1 MSKFKIGIIGAGGI
15 VETNHLPAIAAS
27 DQAEIAWI
35 YDKNPSRAELVAK
48 MYGLSVLGEAQLWPA
63 IATVD
68 CCLLATP
75 YGVRRSYIDACRNAG
90 IGLVIE
96 KPFAFSRREHE
107 EYCAGFKEWA
117 IAINL
122 QRRYYLSVATLH
134 RIIRTAIF
142 GRLVAIRFNQGYF
155 SLKGGS
161 GYLSDVRLAG
171 GGVIAESAIHSLD
184 IILWITGA
192 SQVSVTRMR
201 SLHKDRLDYDSEF
214 ESDIVTPFGNIP
226 VHCAVSTLRNLASGL
241 ELEFEQATVSCDLSP
256 DAPILVK
263 GRAGGHANSFGP
275 SQATGQAVS
284 QDAGQDFYLAST
296 LQRDELLLSAT
307 KINEAFLIFWQQ
319 FLEGMAGHTVNRT
332 SAHESLLTSAWIE
345 EIYKS
350 MNVA

>member
-1 MSKFKIGIIGAGGI
+1 MSKFKIGVIGAGGI

-27 DQAEIAWI
+27 GKAEIAWI
-35 YDKNPSRAELVAK
+35 YDKNPSRANLVAT
-48 MYGLSVLGEAQLWPA
+48 MYGLSVLEDAGLSAALA
-63 IATVD
+63 SVD

-75 YGVRRSYIDACRNAG
+75 YGVRKPYIDACRNAG

-96 KPFAFSRREHE
+96 KPFAFSRQEHQ

-134 RIIRTAIF
+134 RIIRTAVF
-142 GRLVAIRFNQGYF
+142 GRLVRVRFNQGHF

-192 SQVSVTRMR
+192 SQVTVTGMR
-201 SLHKDRLDYDSEF
+201 SLHTGRLDYDSDF
-214 ESDIVTPFGNIP
+214 DSNIVTPHGPIP
-226 VHCAVSTLRNLASGL
+226 VRCAVSTLRNLDNGL
-241 ELEFEQATVSCDLSP
+241 ELQFEQATVRCDLSP

-263 GRAGGHANSFGP
+263 QRQGPGGGE
-275 SQATGQAVS
+275 TG
-284 QDAGQDFYLAST
+284 GQDFYLAST
-296 LQRDELLLSAT
+296 LQPQELLLSAT
-307 KINEAFLIFWQQ
+307 KINEAFLVFWQQ
-319 FLEGMAGHTVNRT
+319 FLEGLAGHTAGRT
-332 SAHESLLTSAWIE
+332 SAHESLLTSVWIE

>member
-1 MSKFKIGIIGAGGI
+1 MSKLRIGIIGAGGI

-27 DQAEIAWI
+27 GKAEIAWI
-35 YDKNPSRAELVAK
+35 YDKNPARADLVAK
-48 MYGLSVLGEAQLWPA
+48 MYGLSVLEEASLISA
-63 IATVD
+63 LRGVD

-75 YGVRRSYIDACRNAG
+75 YGVRRSYIDACRAAG

-96 KPFAFSRREHE
+96 KPFAFSHREHM

-122 QRRYYLSVATLH
+122 QRRYYQSVATLY
-134 RIIRTAIF
+134 RIIRTSIC
-142 GRLVAIRFNQGYF
+142 GRLLAIRFNQGHF

-184 IILWITGA
+184 IILYITGA
-192 SQVSVTRMR
+192 SGVSVTNMR
-201 SLHKDRLDYDSEF
+201 SLHANRLDYDSEF
-214 ESDIVTPFGNIP
+214 ESNIVTPDGNVP
-226 VHCAVSTLRNLASGL
+226 VHCAVSTLRNLDNGL
-241 ELEFEQATVSCDLSP
+241 ELEFEQATISCDLSP

-263 GRAGGHANSFGP
+263 RRD
-275 SQATGQAVS
+275 SQAG
-284 QDAGQDFYLAST
+284 GQDFYLAST
-296 LQRDELLLSAT
+296 LHREELLLTAT

-319 FLEGMAGHTVNRT
+319 FLEGMAGHTANRT
-332 SAHESLLTSAWIE
+332 SAHESLLTSVWIE

-350 MNVA
+350 MSVA